1 MEKNG
6 QEIWAGAKVL
16 APKTISHPAEA
27 SQREKKPILKQ
38 DVSEK

>member
-1 MEKNG
+1 MEKKWVGNLG
-6 QEIWAGAKVL
+6 RSQGSSS
-16 APKTISHPAEA
+16 KTISHPAEA